1 MYKYH
6 DVQYLSSVNEIDLRF
21 PLYNKILYNT
31 KEISTNTVLNLKN
44 PLFILSRNALYYFKT
59 KYSK

>member
-31 KEISTNTVLNLKN
+31 KEISTKYCTESKEPIIYTFKECSL
-44 PLFILSRNALYYFKT
+44 LF
-59 KYSK
+59 